1 MKSNTTIALNQDI
14 SFTISTG
21 DLLSRSQSSATV
33 RCGSTVLSISA
44 NVGSRL
50 ENDDKRAHFMP
61 LQILYCNKM
70 YAARKIPGSFTRR
83 EGKASDTEILFS
95 RLIDRSIR
103 PFFQG
108 MHFPYDTLQVVVNL
122 FSYDED
128 IGNLDV
134 LSIYGVCAALR
145 HLGIDIKVGAS
156 RVAVV
161 GDEMFLNPSS
171 DIQKD
176 AKMNLLVSANKEG
189 AHMIEMFTSKG
200 HAAISKDD
208 FMRATQ
214 AGESYVHKV
223 VDNLDGILLGAHP
236 VVPLSAK
243 PLDVIVRQSVVPHL
257 DFLNANYRDPDIVR
271 IMTERVMKEAD
282 REDLQASEVK
292 YMVMIE
298 VKAAVR
304 KALLNGEPRL
314 DGRVND
320 EIRKIDAEVNTIP
333 SAHGSALFRRGM
345 THSLAAV
352 TIGAE
357 SEAQIIDC
365 ILGKPR
371 DNFMLHY
378 NFPPYCVGETGVI
391 GSPKRREIGHG
402 NLAKKAI
409 EPSLPSNYRKA
420 VRVVSEILSADG
432 STSMASICASSLAL
446 KNAGVPI
453 SNLTAGIA
461 MGIVINSE
469 SKKYTVLSDINA
481 AEDTIGDIDMKIAG
495 TRDGITAVQMDV
507 DMVSG
512 VDLNLLEVVVDQGL
526 KGIAHIL
533 NIMESTIASSPESSR
548 IPLTAEIKVDIED
561 IKFIIG
567 KMGSNIKKI
576 ISASNTIVDIDDKN
590 GLVKISGESQEKIDL
605 AIKMV
610 KESFKNRSSSFE
622 QVEIGKVYSGTIV
635 KIFPVGA
642 FVNIGLR
649 NDGFLRKSDALYQ
662 FSSLEVGHD
671 VQVKVKNFENG
682 KIQLELAY

>member
-1 MKSNTTIALNQDI
+1 MKNITTIALNQDS
-14 SFTISTG
+14 SFTISIG

-33 RCGSTVLSISA
+33 RCGSTMLSISA
-44 NVGSRL
+44 NVGPRL

-70 YAARKIPGSFTRR
+70 YAARKIPGGFTRR
-83 EGKASDTEILFS
+83 EGKSSDAEVLFS

-103 PFFQG
+103 PFFHG
-108 MHFPYDTLQVVVNL
+108 VHFPYDMLQVVVNL

-156 RVAVV
+156 RVCLV
-161 GDEMFLNPSS
+161 GDEMILNPSN
-171 DIQKD
+171 DIQKG
-176 AKMNLLVSANKEG
+176 AKMNLLVAANKEG
-189 AHMIEMFTSKG
+189 AHMIDMFTDKDE
-200 HAAISKDD
+200 AAISKGD

-214 AGESYVHKV
+214 AGESYVHEIIDHLDSILPGSHSIVQLSGKP
-223 VDNLDGILLGAHP
+223 VDA
-236 VVPLSAK
+236 
-243 PLDVIVRQSVVPHL
+243 IVKQSIVPHL

-271 IMTERVMKEAD
+271 ITTEKIMEETEHA
-282 REDLQASEVK
+282 DLQVSEVK
-292 YMVMIE
+292 HMVMIK

-304 KALLNGEPRL
+304 RALLNGEPRL
-314 DGRVND
+314 DGRMND
-320 EIRKIDAEVNTIP
+320 EIRQIDAEVNAIP

-357 SEAQIIDC
+357 SEAQILDC

-378 NFPPYCVGETGVI
+378 NFPPYCVGETGAI

-409 EPSLPSNYRKA
+409 VPSLPANYRKA

-432 STSMASICASSLAL
+432 STSMASVCASSLAL
-446 KNAGVPI
+446 QNSGVPI

-481 AEDTIGDIDMKIAG
+481 TEDMMGDIDLKIAG
-495 TRDGITAVQMDV
+495 TKDGITAVQMDV

-512 VDLNLLEVVVDQGL
+512 VNLNLLEVVVDQGL
-526 KGIAHIL
+526 NGIAHIL
-533 NIMESTIASSPESSR
+533 GIMESTIESSPKSSR
-548 IPLTAEIKVDIED
+548 IPLTAEVKVEIED

-576 ISASNTIVDIDDKN
+576 INASNTIVDIDDKN
-590 GLVKISGESQEKIDL
+590 GLVRISGESQEQIDL
-605 AIKMV
+605 AIKML
-610 KESFKNRSSSFE
+610 KESSGNRSSSFE
-622 QVEIGKVYSGTIV
+622 QAEIGKVYSGTIM

-649 NDGFLRKSDALYQ
+649 NDGFLRKSDAPSR
-662 FSSLEVGHD
+662 FSLLEVGGD
-671 VQVKVKNFENG
+671 IQVKVKSFENG
-682 KIQLELAY
+682 KTQLELAD